1 MYETAAR
8 VARDLEENHV
18 RDRDAERPAPSEMA
32 EKLRRARSAG
42 FHDFEPEPHAPDPS
56 AVEHPPEPR
65 QPSEPLAEKTRVPDD
80 RDAGGAAASLQASM
94 RLDSIERRLFDL
106 RAALDELAGGQPDT
120 PLASET
126 RVPSDAEAWIA
137 FAAAAVRRSDD
148 VGEGAEI
155 ADQLLAEYRKRRARG
170 GVLGGEV

>member
-42 FHDFEPEPHAPDPS
+42 FHDFEPEPHAPGAPPL
-56 AVEHPPEPR
+56 ERPPEPM

-80 RDAGGAAASLQASM
+80 RDAGAGSGSLQASM

-106 RAALDELAGGQPDT
+106 RAALDELAAGQTDL
-120 PLASET
+120 PLDAEAHA
-126 RVPSDAEAWIA
+126 PSDAEAWIA

-148 VGEGAEI
+148 AEEGAEI

>member
-1 MYETAAR
+1 M
-8 VARDLEENHV
+8 
-18 RDRDAERPAPSEMA
+18 RDRDAERPAPERDGGEASA
-32 EKLRRARSAG
+32 RAQRG

-80 RDAGGAAASLQASM
+80 RDAGGGAASLQASM

-106 RAALDELAGGQPDT
+106 RAALDELAAGQPDT

-126 RVPSDAEAWIA
+126 RAPSDAEAWIA

-155 ADQLLAEYRKRRARG
+155 ADQLLAEYRKRRSRG
-170 GVLGGEV
+170 GELGGGV

>member
-80 RDAGGAAASLQASM
+80 RDAGGGAGSLQASM

-106 RAALDELAGGQPDT
+106 RAALDELAAGQPDT
-120 PLASET
+120 PLASRESTLAAVIT
-126 RVPSDAEAWIA
+126 RFGVTAGRARTISKVRAGHGQRGCGHPTPA
-137 FAAAAVRRSDD
+137 FAP
-148 VGEGAEI
+148 G
-155 ADQLLAEYRKRRARG
+155 RG
-170 GVLGGEV
+170 